1 MFSGNVDL
9 SPRWTVGAS
18 SGYDLKNKGITY
30 TQLRF
35 ERDLLSWKLNFSWIP
50 FSTRSSWNFF
60 IGIKSGILKD
70 IKYEQRRQRDR
81 QL

>member
-1 MFSGNVDL
+1 V
-9 SPRWTVGAS
+9 
-18 SGYDLKNKGITY
+18 
-30 TQLRF
+30 
-35 ERDLLSWKLNFSWIP
+35 